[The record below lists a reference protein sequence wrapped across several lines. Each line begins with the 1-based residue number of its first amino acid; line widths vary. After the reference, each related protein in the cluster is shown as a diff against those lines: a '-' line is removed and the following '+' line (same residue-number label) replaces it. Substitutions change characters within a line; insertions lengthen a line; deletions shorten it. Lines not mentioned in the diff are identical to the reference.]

1 MKRQRTAGPR
11 LALAVACF
19 AMSAGLITAAAVAS
33 PAQGATARPATLTV
47 SDQDRA
53 FMAAAAQANI
63 AEISISKNVE
73 LRVAEPLD
81 SVAGRYV
88 SDHSTAL
95 AELRQLA
102 AGLGVPIPASP
113 GSQQLAEAAQIESQS
128 GHNLNVAFAQASV
141 IAHEQTIVLFKQEA
155 ALGSNWK
162 AKDYASAALPM
173 LNMHLSLAEQAAS
186 ELGVPVAKMPQ
197 GAPATGGGGTAGIQQ
212 LWLFS
217 LGGAA
222 LLAGLGVLLWTRRPG
237 PAMPAA

>member
-141 IAHEQTIVLFKQEA
+141 IAHEQTIVLFQQEA

-237 PAMPAA
+237 PAMLAA